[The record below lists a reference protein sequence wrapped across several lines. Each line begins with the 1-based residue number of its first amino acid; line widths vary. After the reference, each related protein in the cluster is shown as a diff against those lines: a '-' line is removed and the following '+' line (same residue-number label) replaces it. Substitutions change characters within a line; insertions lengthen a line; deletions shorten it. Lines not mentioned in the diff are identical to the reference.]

1 MNGED
6 LKERVYELFENEWFE
21 GTCLEFKSAKG
32 GLPKEMWPTYSA
44 FANTL
49 GGIILLGVDDD
60 GEICGVANPVK
71 YKEDIFNQLNNPQ
84 KCSLNLCDE
93 TMVQELQLEGKNVLA
108 MYVPQALPEQ
118 RPVYIRDREDNSY
131 LRSASADVRC
141 KREDLIRMRRN
152 RDIAECPTYSQDDVI
167 IPHTTLKDLDA
178 ETFKK
183 FRNHTRY
190 TQMGGILQGLDDVTF
205 LKKVGAYRRDRET
218 NQEGL
223 TLAGLL
229 MLGSSDALAELRPH
243 FQLDFFE
250 YEESEDPNARWCDR
264 ITNDGS
270 WPGNLYEFFF
280 RVLPRLVDKLKRP
293 FKLDEN
299 LIRQDDSPAHIAVR
313 EAFANALIHAD
324 YHELFGVRVE
334 KRPTGL
340 VFMNP
345 GSLLVPRTLLF
356 SEHAHISICRNKSLQ
371 RMFQALGVV
380 DHAGSGIDKI
390 VRGWLDSCISVP
402 TINELQQPDRV
413 VWNLN
418 FVGILSK
425 ENLSLVAQCIGKSRF
440 DSLDLYDK
448 LILVCIAASE
458 LTRHADMAPLLP
470 LHPFELSQRLAR
482 LVAQHILSKS
492 GRARATKYALVHNT
506 KDEEIDEIAQSAK
519 IEYPELVKAIRES
532 NWTSKR
538 DMKEAILLLCSDN
551 WCTVAELSKMLQ
563 RERRTILRYCDQYVR
578 ENILELRYSETLR
591 HPQQAYRVLK

>member
-1 MNGED
+1 MNGDD

-32 GLPKEMWPTYSA
+32 GLPKELWPTYSA

-60 GEICGVANPVK
+60 GEICGLATPQK

-93 TMVQELQLEGKNVLA
+93 TMVQIVELEGKNVLA
-108 MYVPQALPEQ
+108 IYVPQALPEQ
-118 RPVYIRDREDNSY
+118 RPVFIRDREENSY

-167 IPHTTLKDLDA
+167 IPHTSLKDLDA
-178 ETFKK
+178 DTFKK

-190 TQMGGILQGLDDVTF
+190 TQMGEIWQGLDDVTF
-205 LKKVGAYRRDRET
+205 LKKVGAYRRDRESG
-218 NQEGL
+218 QEGI

-229 MLGSSDALAELRPH
+229 MLGNCDALAELRPH
-243 FQLDFFE
+243 FHLDYFE

-264 ITNDGS
+264 ISNDGT

-280 RVLPRLVDKLKRP
+280 RVLPRLVENLKRP
-293 FKLDEN
+293 FKLDAN
-299 LIRQDDSPAHIAVR
+299 LLRKDDTPAHVAVR

-324 YHELFGVRVE
+324 YHERFGVRVE

-345 GSLLVPRTLLF
+345 GCLLVPRTQLF
-356 SEHAHISICRNKSLQ
+356 SEQAHISICRNKSLQ

-402 TINELQQPDRV
+402 SVEEQQQPDRV
-413 VWNLN
+413 VWKLN
-418 FVGILSK
+418 FIGLISK
-425 ENLSLVAQCIGKSRF
+425 ENLSLVAQTIGHSRF
-440 DSLDLYDK
+440 DALDLYDK
-448 LILVCIAASE
+448 LILVCIASSQ
-458 LTRHADMAPLLP
+458 LTRHVDIAPLLP
-470 LHPFELSQRLAR
+470 LHPFEVSKRLSR
-482 LVAQHILSKS
+482 LVSQHILAKS
-492 GRARATKYALVHNT
+492 GRARATKYELINHAPDDVN
-506 KDEEIDEIAQSAK
+506 DEIPEPQNP
-519 IEYPELVKAIRES
+519 EYPQFVQAIRS
-532 NWTSKR
+532 SSRTSKR
-538 DMKEAILLLCSDN
+538 DMQEAIVSLCADE
-551 WCTVAELSKMLQ
+551 WLTVAQLAQILQ
-563 RERRTILRYCDQYVR
+563 RAERSIRRYCVALAINQ
-578 ENILELRYSETLR
+578 ILVIKFKDNPN
-591 HPQQAYRVLK
+591 HPQQAYKTAK

>member
-1 MNGED
+1 M
-6 LKERVYELFENEWFE
+6 KERVYELFENEWFE

-32 GLPKEMWPTYSA
+32 GLPKEIWPTYSA

-49 GGIILLGVDDD
+49 GGIILLGVEDD
-60 GEICGVANPVK
+60 GEICGVLNPVK

-93 TMVQELQLEGKNVLA
+93 TMVQELKLDGKSVLA

-131 LRSASADVRC
+131 LRSAATDVRC

-152 RDIAECPTYSQDDVI
+152 RDIAECPSYSQDDVI
-167 IPHTTLKDLDA
+167 IPHTTLNDLDA

-190 TQMGGILQGLDDVTF
+190 TQMGGIWQGLDDVTF

-250 YEESEDPNARWCDR
+250 YEESEDTNERWSDR
-264 ITNDGS
+264 ITNDGT

-299 LIRQDDSPAHIAVR
+299 LIRQDVTPAHVAVR

-324 YHELFGVRVE
+324 YHERFGVRVE

-418 FVGILSK
+418 FVGIISK
-425 ENLSLVAQCIGKSRF
+425 ENLSLVAQSIGKSRF
-440 DSLDLYDK
+440 EALDLYDK
-448 LILVCIAASE
+448 LILVCIAASQ
-458 LTRHADMAPLLP
+458 LTRHADMAPVLP

-482 LVAQHILSKS
+482 LVSQQILAKS
-492 GRARATKYALVHNT
+492 GRARATKYELINNT
-506 KDEEIDEIAQSAK
+506 QEKEIVEITKSTK
-519 IEYPELVKAIRES
+519 IEYPEFVQVIRES

-538 DMKEAILLLCSDN
+538 DMQEAILLLCSDN
-551 WCTVAELSKMLQ
+551 WRTVAELSKILQ
-563 RERRTILRYCDQYVR
+563 RERRTILRYCDRYV
-578 ENILELRYSETLR
+578 EMKLLELRHSDTIR
-591 HPQQAYRVLK
+591 HPQQAYRKLK